1 MMTFNSR
8 ELKEGENSIGEF
20 YILLIGMTLGM
31 FLLASANNLLM
42 IYLAFETM
50 SICSY
55 VLAGYTKEVRR
66 ASEAS
71 LKYVIYGSLA
81 SGIMIYGISLIFG
94 LTGTLDLIGINE
106 QLALA
111 TGGNELALVTAIIL
125 IFAGIAYK
133 ISAVPF
139 HF

>member
-1 MMTFNSR
+1 MTFNSKELR
-8 ELKEGENSIGEF
+8 ESENSIGEF

-55 VLAGYTKEVRR
+55 VLAGYTKEVKR

-81 SGIMIYGISLIFG
+81 SGLMIYGISLIFG
-94 LTGTLDLIGINE
+94 LTGTLTLSSINE
-106 QLALA
+106 YLQIAN
-111 TGGNELALVTAIIL
+111 GGNELAFITAVIL
-125 IFAGIAYK
+125 IFSGIAYK